1 MTRAD
6 HIAHLDTMRK
16 AVLDVIK
23 FHHETIADNG
33 KLAKPTTLEEDR
45 AKKTEK
51 MLEDLAVRLYED
63 GAISERVKTE
73 RLLAGDSEQAEFS
86 FEK

>member
-1 MTRAD
+1 MTRHD
-6 HIAHLDTMRK
+6 YIYHLDALRK
-16 AVLDVIK
+16 GLLELMAFDAKTQKRL
-23 FHHETIADNG
+23 G
-33 KLAKPTTLEEDR
+33 KLTNPEILEEDR